1 MVCIRITTLSIDLFV
16 PLSSVT
22 PSFFVFASVV
32 PFYSL
37 NLLEV
42 HLSHHYLEKW
52 PLLQSTHYFSD
63 FSVKCWS
70 PCVRL
75 IRIPQGLLVALNE
88 LIYSAPIGLQV
99 TSGVSFASKW
109 IVHRNEHSVIIYSPS
124 CCSNLYGWR
133 IYIYIFY
140 QGIYFRRYLWCVCPY
155 SESYQCHHLLLLHMN
170 ILVNYSF
177 RSVVLSEML
186 PIFQQNI

>member
-1 MVCIRITTLSIDLFV
+1 MPPISWTGIWHNAYNLVQGRSLGFAEPRCRLYQVVLGFWVMVCIRITTLSIDLFV

-63 FSVKCWS
+63 FSVKCCS

-75 IRIPQGLLVALNE
+75 IMIPQGLPVALNE

-99 TSGVSFASKW
+99 TSSVSFASKG

-133 IYIYIFY
+133 IYIYIF
-140 QGIYFRRYLWCVCPY
+140 
-155 SESYQCHHLLLLHMN
+155 
-170 ILVNYSF
+170 
-177 RSVVLSEML
+177 LSGNL
-186 PIFQQNI
+186 F